1 MTINGF
7 KKFKQFQMEFNE
19 NLNIIVGENEAGKST
34 ILEAIKVVLNQQ
46 YRTSDK
52 SILAELFNRENI
64 DIFIKNPSIKTLPSI
79 QINIQLELDPKHKNS
94 EFFYGQ
100 LDEKT
105 EGFGVIFECSFDEE
119 LGYGLDGEIK
129 KGKIPYEYYSLSWKT
144 YAGHSYQ
151 TIRRPFGF
159 LFIDTSNS
167 DTNSSFNY
175 YNKTLFVNSFDD
187 SAKAAI
193 KNKFR
198 DKLISSFTELDL
210 PPINENRKFGIDSK
224 KVILENIL
232 SVFED
237 DIPLENK
244 GSGMESLIK
253 TQIALDKNST
263 HLDVILMEEPENHLS
278 FQNLLKML
286 ETIEKQQEKSQIIIA
301 THSNMIASRL
311 NLRNVIWIENGYAK
325 SLSQVDEQV
334 ATFFTKADNNSFL
347 QLLLSKKAVLV
358 EGATEYL
365 LLPYLYKK
373 EYGKTM
379 EEMGITVIS
388 CNGIS
393 YKNYLSI
400 IDETNKKIAV
410 ITDND
415 HKQEKIDL
423 AEKYNKEHMSKQIFM
438 GKDTEQEW
446 TWEASIYLKNQK
458 VLDECIKVRKN
469 SKYLY
474 YGIDYGQ
481 VLGKMLNNKVDIA
494 YQMITNDKTYVMP
507 DYVKDAFEWI
517 NK

>member
-1 MTINGF
+1 MDRIKSMTINGF

-34 ILEAIKVVLNQQ
+34 ILEAIKLVLNQQ

-187 SAKAAI
+187 SVKAAI

-253 TQIALDKNST
+253 TQIALD
-263 HLDVILMEEPENHLS
+263 
-278 FQNLLKML
+278 
-286 ETIEKQQEKSQIIIA
+286 
-301 THSNMIASRL
+301 
-311 NLRNVIWIENGYAK
+311 
-325 SLSQVDEQV
+325 
-334 ATFFTKADNNSFL
+334 
-347 QLLLSKKAVLV
+347 
-358 EGATEYL
+358 
-365 LLPYLYKK
+365 
-373 EYGKTM
+373 
-379 EEMGITVIS
+379 
-388 CNGIS
+388 
-393 YKNYLSI
+393 
-400 IDETNKKIAV
+400 
-410 ITDND
+410 
-415 HKQEKIDL
+415 
-423 AEKYNKEHMSKQIFM
+423 
-438 GKDTEQEW
+438 
-446 TWEASIYLKNQK
+446 
-458 VLDECIKVRKN
+458 
-469 SKYLY
+469 
-474 YGIDYGQ
+474 
-481 VLGKMLNNKVDIA
+481 
-494 YQMITNDKTYVMP
+494 
-507 DYVKDAFEWI
+507 
-517 NK
+517 